1 MITFFFFFLVLRPR
15 SLNKSHCFL
24 RQGVKVVAAMD
35 YQVGSVWDLF
45 KASEKKM
52 SNQTTKRAMH
62 LMHGEASTVIVN
74 QLIKHLNFTEKVYV
88 QLWIKGKS
96 NEKANQLGRI

>member
-1 MITFFFFFLVLRPR
+1 
-15 SLNKSHCFL
+15 
-24 RQGVKVVAAMD
+24 
-35 YQVGSVWDLF
+35 
-45 KASEKKM
+45 
-52 SNQTTKRAMH
+52 
-62 LMHGEASTVIVN
+62 MHGEASTVIVN